1 MGLKSPCCHHFQE
14 GEMKRY
20 SRHIALNEIGIK
32 GQNKISNAKVLVIGA
47 GGLGCPSL
55 QYLAAAGI
63 GTLGI
68 VDFDEVEESN
78 LQRQVLY
85 GKSSL
90 GINKAIAAKTRL
102 QDLNDSI
109 CINAYPFKLTS
120 LNALELFKAYNIIVD
135 GTDNFQSRYLIC
147 DASIISNRP
156 VVFGSIYKFEG
167 QVSVFNYQNGPTY
180 RCLFPK
186 HPSPEDALNCSYIG
200 VLGVLPGIVG
210 SIQANEV
217 LKIILEFKEVLSG
230 KLYCY
235 NAKTNASQ
243 TISVAKNVQL
253 FSQIKGMPLKEIQT
267 QICTNKNNEISIEEA
282 IQKEN
287 SLFLDVRE
295 LNEKPNLPIHN
306 YQRIPLKNIAEN
318 LDKINPKKEIIVFCQ
333 SGMRSKHAVQI
344 LRENNFDK
352 TYSLSDG
359 ATALLMQLKK

>member
-1 MGLKSPCCHHFQE
+1 M
-14 GEMKRY
+14 
-20 SRHIALNEIGIK
+20 ALH
-32 GQNKISNAKVLVIGA
+32 
-47 GGLGCPSL
+47 
-55 QYLAAAGI
+55 
-63 GTLGI
+63 T
-68 VDFDEVEESN
+68 
-78 LQRQVLY
+78 
-85 GKSSL
+85 
-90 GINKAIAAKTRL
+90 
-102 QDLNDSI
+102 
-109 CINAYPFKLTS
+109 
-120 LNALELFKAYNIIVD
+120 
-135 GTDNFQSRYLIC
+135 
-147 DASIISNRP
+147 
-156 VVFGSIYKFEG
+156 VV
-167 QVSVFNYQNGPTY
+167 
-180 RCLFPK
+180 LFPK
-186 HPSPEDALNCSYIG
+186 RPSPEDTLNCSYIG